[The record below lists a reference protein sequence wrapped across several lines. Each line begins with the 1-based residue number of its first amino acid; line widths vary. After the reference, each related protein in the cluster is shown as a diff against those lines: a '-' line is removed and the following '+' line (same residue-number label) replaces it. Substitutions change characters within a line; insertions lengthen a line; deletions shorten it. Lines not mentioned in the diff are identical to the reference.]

1 MKKVKSLPTK
11 LNHYRCAALS
21 SMSCHDFEA
30 LILKGQQTY
39 LSYGEYCQK
48 PDNSKTNR
56 RKIIAYAYKQL
67 RLNSKL

>member
-11 LNHYRCAALS
+11 LNHYSDDSFS
-21 SMSCHDFEA
+21 SISCHDFDH
-30 LILKGQQTY
+30 LIFKGQQTH